1 MSDFN
6 HSRNVLT
13 EFFNSVYVTKIR
25 TLGTE
30 FFHADGGT
38 DRRIDMMKPVVTF
51 HNYLARAPKKFKKF
65 KFSFKLKVPVSNLGQ
80 IRANVCVC
88 VGGMGWV
95 AGFIMFGRVC
105 VEAYVCVCV
114 GECVFFVFVCV
125 CACVGVCVCVCGRV

>member
-1 MSDFN
+1 MYIFLHVSGLLFLSDFN

-13 EFFNSVYVTKIR
+13 EFSFNSVYVTKIR

-65 KFSFKLKVPVSNLGQ
+65 KFSLKLKVPVSNLGQ

-88 VGGMGWV
+88 VCVWGGWGGWV
-95 AGFIMFGRVC
+95 WGL
-105 VEAYVCVCV
+105 
-114 GECVFFVFVCV
+114 
-125 CACVGVCVCVCGRV
+125 